1 MKWFFKDIIEK
12 DGRELLIILIF
23 VLIILWVI

>member
-1 MKWFFKDIIEK
+1 MKWLLKDIIEK